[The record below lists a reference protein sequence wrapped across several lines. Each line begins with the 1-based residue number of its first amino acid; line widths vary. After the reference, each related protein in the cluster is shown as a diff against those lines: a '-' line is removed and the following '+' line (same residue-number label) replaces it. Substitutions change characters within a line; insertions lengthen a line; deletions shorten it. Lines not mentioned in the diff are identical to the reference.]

1 MSTDNQTS
9 IGIKS
14 NRTLF
19 RIVESIRN
27 QGTATVT
34 ELANDTGVAKSTAHR
49 HVASLHEEKFVIREG
64 NEYRLGLRFLDL
76 GTSVR
81 NRREEYRMMKSTTR
95 TLAEKTGELVSFM
108 VKENG
113 RGVFLYRERG
123 EQGVESAAHVG
134 KRADLHT
141 TASGKAL
148 LANLPQDEIR
158 EIIDEYGL
166 SAQTEATVTDKDELL
181 EELDEIVESNLAF
194 SVGEYTQGLASVGAP
209 VVRPDGEVL
218 GGLSVAGPR
227 HRMTEERF
235 HETIPQQ
242 LLSIVN
248 EFELNVTYG

>member
-1 MSTDNQTS
+1 
-9 IGIKS
+9 
-14 NRTLF
+14 
-19 RIVESIRN
+19 
-27 QGTATVT
+27 
-34 ELANDTGVAKSTAHR
+34 
-49 HVASLHEEKFVIREG
+49 
-64 NEYRLGLRFLDL
+64 
-76 GTSVR
+76 
-81 NRREEYRMMKSTTR
+81 MMKSTTR
-95 TLAEKTGELVSFM
+95 ALAEKTGELVSFM

>member
-1 MSTDNQTS
+1 
-9 IGIKS
+9 
-14 NRTLF
+14 
-19 RIVESIRN
+19 
-27 QGTATVT
+27 
-34 ELANDTGVAKSTAHR
+34 
-49 HVASLHEEKFVIREG
+49 VASLHEEKFVIREG

-95 TLAEKTGELVSFM
+95 ALAEKTGELVSFM

-166 SAQTEATVTDKDELL
+166 SAQTEATITDKDELL

>member
-1 MSTDNQTS
+1 
-9 IGIKS
+9 
-14 NRTLF
+14 
-19 RIVESIRN
+19 
-27 QGTATVT
+27 
-34 ELANDTGVAKSTAHR
+34 
-49 HVASLHEEKFVIREG
+49 VASLHEEKFVIREG

-81 NRREEYRMMKSTTR
+81 NRREEYRMMKSTTGA
-95 TLAEKTGELVSFM
+95 LAEKTGELVSFM

>member
-1 MSTDNQTS
+1 
-9 IGIKS
+9 
-14 NRTLF
+14 
-19 RIVESIRN
+19 
-27 QGTATVT
+27 
-34 ELANDTGVAKSTAHR
+34 
-49 HVASLHEEKFVIREG
+49 VASLHEEKFVIREG